1 MPPACDIRTGAVM
14 DIAVV
19 VSFWG
24 LAMTPMYFASR
35 MNDPPWSPS
44 NIPFFVAY
52 DVSATTA
59 GAYRLIS

>member
-1 MPPACDIRTGAVM
+1 MSTGAVM

-24 LAMTPMYFASR
+24 FAMTPMYLARR

-44 NIPFFVAY
+44 NIPRLVRY

-59 GAYRLIS
+59 GAYRRIS